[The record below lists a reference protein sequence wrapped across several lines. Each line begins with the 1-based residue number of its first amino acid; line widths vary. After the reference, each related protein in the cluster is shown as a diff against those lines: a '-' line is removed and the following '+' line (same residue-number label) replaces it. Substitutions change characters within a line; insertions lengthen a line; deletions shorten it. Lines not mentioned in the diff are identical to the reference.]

1 MITVTTKGDYKKLSG
16 HLEKLKHIVKLSTLD
31 KYGRKGVQALSA
43 ATPKDTGETANSW
56 SYSVIQNGE
65 ETRLIFNNS
74 HINNGV
80 NIAIILQLGHG
91 TRRGGYV
98 EGLDYIN
105 PSMRS
110 VFNEMK
116 NELWKEM
123 TKV

>member
-1 MITVTTKGDYKKLSG
+1 MITVTTKGDYKKLSS
-16 HLEKLKHIVKLSTLD
+16 HLEKLKHVAKLSTLD

-43 ATPKDTGETANSW
+43 ATPKDSGETANSW

-65 ETRLIFNNS
+65 ETRLVFNNS
-74 HINNGV
+74 HINKGV

-110 VFNEMK
+110 VFSEMK

-123 TKV
+123 TTV

>member
-16 HLEKLKHIVKLSTLD
+16 HLEKLKHVAKLSTLD

-43 ATPKDTGETANSW
+43 ATPKDSGETANSW

-65 ETRLIFNNS
+65 ETRLVFNNS
-74 HINNGV
+74 HINKGV

-98 EGLDYIN
+98 KGLDYIN

-123 TKV
+123 TTV

>member
-1 MITVTTKGDYKKLSG
+1 MITVTTKGDYKKLSS
-16 HLEKLKHIVKLSTLD
+16 HLEKLKHVAKLSALD

-43 ATPKDTGETANSW
+43 ATPKDSGETANSW

-65 ETRLIFNNS
+65 ETRLVFNNS
-74 HINNGV
+74 HINKGV

-110 VFNEMK
+110 VFSEMK

-123 TKV
+123 TTV